1 MMHQNLELRLPSKPK
16 ISGGGG
22 GVVVGGG
29 GSIHPVPSPVS
40 VLDFYIDSPW

>member
-29 GSIHPVPSPVS
+29 GSIHPVPSPVCTR
-40 VLDFYIDSPW
+40 LYIDSPW